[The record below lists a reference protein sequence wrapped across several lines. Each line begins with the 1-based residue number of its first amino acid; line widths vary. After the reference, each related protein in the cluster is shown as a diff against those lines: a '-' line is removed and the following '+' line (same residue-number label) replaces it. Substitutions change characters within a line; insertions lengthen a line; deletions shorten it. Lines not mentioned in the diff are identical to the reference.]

1 VFEVSS
7 QWSETV
13 KVNNKFLI
21 LLLLASCF
29 LLACD
34 PGAPGDSTEVRG
46 TGFAA
51 ELSTS
56 EFNALPPEQQYEVA
70 NKLLGSM
77 FRGIAVEDYFD
88 TSNGIATLVPK
99 SKNFLGELR
108 TTLNTKL
115 LITDVQAYDTII
127 DGLDAE
133 GNPVAANA
141 KYIFDGNRPREV
153 PLARIKEYPVSNDQF
168 VHWMAYM
175 LANTIM
181 FSPALEM
188 DAPDISDAQNM
199 YRFLVLN
206 ISEERG
212 VREIIRANLPSL
224 ARWRVSRSAE
234 NHALEAFELYLGLF
248 DTAQDSYNGGIACKD
263 LYLTPEN
270 EDYLIR
276 RTDFPN
282 TVPQLILGNYYVTTC
297 DDLYDVV
304 AGHPLLMPRVAEVI
318 VNYLMSGRSQADRQ
332 SMIESIVSSGAQT
345 FQDIFKVILF
355 SRQFLLNTER
365 PRSYE
370 ENLMP
375 MLDRLKWSPVAN
387 QPPVDERIFINMAAN
402 SFSRMYL
409 RGMGWDTMSLKIGR
423 LPDVPLD
430 GLSFANYHKS
440 MREDILMKSASYMGG
455 VNAVSGMFYDGI
467 GDPRPFVAGLNLN
480 DFIDYLFL
488 SALNRKATDVEKTD
502 LTAVYTGVGYLL
514 NGEVVIRSGRYDEIA
529 SITYDYISR
538 LPEFYYFRAIN

>member
-1 VFEVSS
+1 M
-7 QWSETV
+7 

-29 LLACD
+29 LVACD

>member
-29 LLACD
+29 LVACD